1 MSEHHQSTPP
11 PRYGWWAAIAG
22 LAFAVVALLSV
33 PFSGVAINDLV
44 ASPRGSVSWLTLF
57 FGVGLTGALFWWLL
71 LIRRHRYTVLRGA
84 IAGVL
89 VAFFSYPVVLTLADL
104 LRRGSLDLESYA
116 SRGGNLLLRTIIA
129 QLTTGFASTLVLAL
143 VGIALVLVLHRRHP
157 QTVPQRDRRGF
168 RRTVPRL
175 AASLALFLVVALLGA
190 FAVLTWLPL
199 DTESLRASAAAS
211 TPATSYEAAVARID
225 AVRAE
230 EAKLPLN
237 PRCLSRLLT
246 HGHKV
251 ERVVVFFH
259 GLTNCPAQ
267 AEELG
272 AKLFALGYNVY
283 LPRTPQHGDADQMS
297 LAIADLTAEQ
307 LIAVGNQATD
317 IAQGL
322 GDEVV
327 MSGLSAGGIIAGW
340 IGQHRVDADQSIAIA
355 PFLSPNLVPGWANH
369 AATALLLNAP
379 NLMVWWDP
387 TTRDNPPGMT
397 YAYPRYATHGLA
409 QAMRLSIA
417 LMDDAASKAPPAP
430 WLGVLINQADDAVS
444 NVKIAELVL
453 HWQNH
458 GVAVN
463 AVRLPLA
470 LGLGHDLIDPHQPTG
485 DPEFVYQV
493 LLDMM
498 NGVTPNIPESASS
511 SAQ

>member
-1 MSEHHQSTPP
+1 MSEQDRRAPP
-11 PRYGWWAAIAG
+11 PRHGWWAVIAG

-33 PFSGVAINDLV
+33 PLTGVTITELV

-57 FGVGLTGALFWWLL
+57 VGVALTGALFWWLL
-71 LIRRHRYTVLRGA
+71 LTRRRRFTALRGA

-104 LRRGSLDLESYA
+104 LRRGSLDPESYA
-116 SRGGNLLLRTIIA
+116 SRGSNILLRTIIT
-129 QLTTGFASTLVLAL
+129 QLSTGFASTLALA
-143 VGIALVLVLHRRHP
+143 VIGVVLVLVLHRRHP
-157 QTVPQRDRRGF
+157 ETIPPRDRRGF
-168 RRTVPRL
+168 WRTLPRL
-175 AASLALFLVVALLGA
+175 AAGLALFLVVALGGA
-190 FAVLTWLPL
+190 FAVLTLLPL
-199 DTESLRASAAAS
+199 DTESLRANPATS
-211 TPATSYEAAVARID
+211 TPATSYDEAVARIE

-237 PRCLSRLLT
+237 PRCLSNLLT

-267 AEELG
+267 AEQLG

-283 LPRTPQHGDADQMS
+283 LPRIPQHGDADQMS
-297 LAIADLTAEQ
+297 TVLANLTAEEM
-307 LIAVGNQATD
+307 IAVGNEATD

-327 MSGLSAGGIIAGW
+327 VTGLSAGGIIAGW
-340 IGQHRVDADQSIAIA
+340 VGQHRADADQSIAIA

-379 NLMVWWDP
+379 NAMVWWDP
-387 TTRDNPPGMT
+387 ATRDNPPGMT

-409 QAMRLSIA
+409 QALRLSIA
-417 LMDDAASKAPPAP
+417 LMDAATAKAPLSPG
-430 WLGVLINQADDAVS
+430 LGMLINEADDAVS
-444 NVKIAELVL
+444 NVKIDELVL
-453 HWQNH
+453 HWQQQ
-458 GVAVN
+458 GARVN
-463 AVRLPLA
+463 VVRLPLA

-485 DPEFVYQV
+485 DPDFVYQV
-493 LLDMM
+493 MVDMM
-498 NGVTPNIPESASS
+498 NGVAPTIPA